1 MENSIFKEYLKDLAI
16 LLKEKARYAVIDRD
30 SKKQDGGPD
39 YDYADGLLMA
49 YHEVISLMQQQAE
62 AFGIPLALVKLDDIN
77 PETELL

>member
-1 MENSIFKEYLKDLAI
+1 MSSYLWDYTLDMLSLIAI
-16 LLKEKARYAVIDRD
+16 

-62 AFGIPLALVKLDDIN
+62 AFGIPLTLVRLDDIN
-77 PETELL
+77 SETELL